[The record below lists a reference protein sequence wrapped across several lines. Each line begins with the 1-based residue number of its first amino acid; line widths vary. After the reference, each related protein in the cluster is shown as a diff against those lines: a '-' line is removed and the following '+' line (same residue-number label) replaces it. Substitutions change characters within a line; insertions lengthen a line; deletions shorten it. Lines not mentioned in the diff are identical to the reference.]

1 MRSPPSDHFPQCFF
15 VSSSWER
22 KSRFL
27 AAQQLTLADL
37 TRGAPQRHVLMQAN
51 KNGFFRVLD
60 RTTCSRYIAQ
70 PAMDLVR

>member
-1 MRSPPSDHFPQCFF
+1 VSGGEYQVSPGDEWDFD
-15 VSSSWER
+15 
-22 KSRFL
+22 